1 MPFTVHEEAMRKQM
15 YVNVMRPQET
25 VAADLPKEF
34 SGTLNQGL
42 PVKEIPHMEYPK
54 CIYMHPNKPT
64 KVIEHRSADHE
75 LLGTRNRSDRA
86 PDETRQ
92 QSGRA
97 YASVER
103 WLGETHYIASP
114 LPKPDELDGYPA
126 SSPASTTST
135 TCTYYH
141 HHHHHHH
148 HHHPLFFFFF
158 LCCRKSGESQR
169 IRSTVDPRY

>member
-75 LLGTRNRSDRA
+75 LLGT
-86 PDETRQ
+86 ETVQ
-92 QSGRA
+92 TEHLTKLVNSPEELTQALKDGW
-97 YASVER
+97 VK
-103 WLGETHYIASP
+103 HPYIASP
-114 LPKPDELDGYPA
+114 LPKPDADLYGPK
-126 SSPASTTST
+126 
-135 TCTYYH
+135 
-141 HHHHHHH
+141 
-148 HHHPLFFFFF
+148 
-158 LCCRKSGESQR
+158 KS
-169 IRSTVDPRY
+169 